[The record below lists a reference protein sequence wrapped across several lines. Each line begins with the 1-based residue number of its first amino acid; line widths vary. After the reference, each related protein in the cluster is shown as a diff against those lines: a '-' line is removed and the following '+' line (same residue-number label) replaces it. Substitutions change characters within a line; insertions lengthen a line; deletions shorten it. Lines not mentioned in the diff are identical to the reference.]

1 MELVIERDSFI
12 RSLGK
17 VQGIVE
23 KRNAMPI
30 LSNTLLKADE
40 GQLEIL
46 ATDLEV
52 TILDKCPVDMHAEG
66 VITLNAKKLYD
77 IVRELPEGPVHL
89 KSGDDYRMEVKSGK
103 IRFELMGISA
113 DDYPK
118 VPKASDF
125 KFVKVQVAQ
134 LQEMIQ
140 KTIYAA
146 AGEDARFSLH
156 GIYTEKTEDGKSLRM
171 VATDGHRL
179 ALIERQIEKIKDLE
193 LSAGVIMPRKG
204 MGEAT
209 RLLTDAEGEV
219 GIAIK
224 EKMAAFSYNDT
235 VIFMKLVDGK
245 FPDYRKV
252 IIEGCDKNAIINKEE
267 LVRNLRRVSI
277 MVDEKARAV
286 RFSFSPKNLALESKN
301 PNFGS
306 SYSELEIEYDGEKLV
321 TAFNDRYFIDIMN
334 VSKSDNLK
342 LELKNDQSPVII
354 RLEDDPSY
362 TCVIMPMRI

>member
-1 MELVIERDSFI
+1 MELVIERDLFI
-12 RSLGK
+12 KSLGK
-17 VQGIVE
+17 MQGIVE

-30 LSNTLLKADE
+30 LSNALLKAED

-52 TILDKCPVDMHAEG
+52 TIVDKCPVDLHESG
-66 VITLNAKKLYD
+66 VVTLNARKLHD

-89 KSGDDYRMEVKSGK
+89 KSGEDFRMEVKSGK

-113 DDYPK
+113 EDYPK
-118 VPKASDF
+118 TPKMDDF
-125 KFVKVQVAQ
+125 KFIKTSAAQ

-140 KTIYAA
+140 KTIYAS

-156 GIYTEKTEDGKSLRM
+156 GIYTEKTEDGKALRM

-179 ALIERQIEKIKDLE
+179 ALIEREIEKIKNLE
-193 LSAGVIMPRKG
+193 LAAGVIMPRKG
-204 MGEAT
+204 MAEAL
-209 RLLTDAEGEV
+209 RLLTDEEGEV

-224 EKMAAFSYNDT
+224 EKMAALSINDT

-252 IIEGCDKNAIINKEE
+252 IIEGCDKKAAINKEE
-267 LVRNLRRVSI
+267 LIRNLRRVSL
-277 MVDEKARAV
+277 MVDDKARAV
-286 RFSFSPKNLALESKN
+286 KFSFSPKNLSLESRN

-306 SYSELEIEYDGEKLV
+306 SYSELEIDYEGEKLV

-334 VSKSDNLK
+334 VSKSDQLQ
-342 LELKNDQSPVII
+342 LELKDDQSPVIVKI
-354 RLEDDPSY
+354 KDDQNY